1 MSTTTLELQY
11 FFDPLCGWCYASAPA
26 LAGLARQHGAA
37 LRMMPTGLFMQP
49 RPTALIA
56 EYAWQNDQLIT
67 TLTGQ
72 RFSEAYRLQVLE
84 AVNGVFD
91 STPLT
96 RALTAL
102 GEYDAVLQA
111 QVLHVAQ
118 LARYVDGVDTSQ
130 AEAVA
135 QIVADAAHSAGR
147 DLNPD
152 EFAARLREDEVLAEA
167 TARRVDL
174 AQQAMRALPPG
185 GVPQLLSRVDGEPHV
200 FAGQQL
206 YGGPQRL
213 LERIQS
219 LL

>member
-26 LAGLARQHGAA
+26 LAGLAKQHGAA

-84 AVNGVFD
+84 AANGVFD

-102 GEYDAVLQA
+102 GEQNAVLQA

-118 LARYVDGVDTSQ
+118 HTRYVDGVDTSQ

-152 EFAARLREDEVLAEA
+152 EFAARLREDEFLAEA

-185 GVPQLLSRVDGEPHV
+185 GVPQLLARVDGEPHV

>member
-26 LAGLARQHGAA
+26 LAGLARDHGAA

-102 GEYDAVLQA
+102 GEQHAVLQA
-111 QVLHVAQ
+111 QVLHLAQ

-152 EFAARLREDEVLAEA
+152 EFAVRLREDEVLAEA

-185 GVPQLLSRVDGEPHV
+185 GVPQLLARVDGEPHV